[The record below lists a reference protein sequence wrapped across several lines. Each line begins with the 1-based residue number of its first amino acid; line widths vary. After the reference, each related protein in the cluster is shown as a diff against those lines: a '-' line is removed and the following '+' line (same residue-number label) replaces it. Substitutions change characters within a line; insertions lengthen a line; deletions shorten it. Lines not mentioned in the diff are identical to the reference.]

1 MYKILQQSCFFFL
14 VAIFFPFILEACENV
29 YRIVENSMIVCVG
42 AMCVIV
48 DLFLYH

>member
-48 DLFLYH
+48 DLFLYR